1 MKNLIITSI
10 FLSITS
16 NVFATELSW
25 VDEQIQ
31 AIKPA
36 RKSSKIGNIKSP
48 FIFLKKNKNI
58 KKTPR
63 VESRRVST
71 TSSSTQAVST
81 RVIQR
86 VYTPLVLDAILNNT
100 ALINGRWY
108 KQNDKIKSYTIK
120 KIEKSTVILKNEDRT
135 IRLSTNVKKQ
145 SLKFKNK

>member
-25 VDEQIQ
+25 VDEQIE

-48 FIFLKKNKNI
+48 FIFLKKNKKI
-58 KKTPR
+58 KKTPNI
-63 VESRRVST
+63 ESRRVST
-71 TSSSTQAVST
+71 TNSKGQVVT
-81 RVIQR
+81 RVTKR

-108 KQNDKIKSYTIK
+108 RQNDKIKSYTIK